1 MYYHFLACIAAF
13 CVLGVVK
20 GSTLITRPG
29 TSSGDCARL
38 CVMEQDIDC
47 RYYKFK
53 KAKSMCILTPTLD
66 PNVNGLVK
74 VDKPEPASNS
84 QPASTWLAQIQARI
98 LALEQRNIDIK
109 SLHKNI
115 VELKAEV
122 MGLKNSRALTHH
134 LLRTTKEQE
143 DQNVQALDQKVEVL
157 KAESKRVEDAVM
169 TLGDLEKTLGNKVR
183 KNNEEQRESGLTM
196 AMLSQTTKDERTSL
210 RELAQS
216 ISTIKSDVQAVRKAV
231 TELEVRFAGLTTDVM
246 EKVSNFD
253 AMVGPELK
261 EFRNSQATLG
271 EALGMLTKKIMK
283 MAPLI
288 PALERKFD
296 QKLATLVELE
306 KEAVNMKEQ
315 LVFVN
320 NRLGFTEKE
329 LKANLDPMSKEN
341 VERRAMLT
349 DLRKE
354 VVVTQNHQHKIDED
368 IQAEAAARHA
378 LFKQIADLRVSR
390 RAVVDKVVLVEKG
403 IGNLR
408 EELHKVAT
416 DGPNGRLMSNLLK
429 RQVAVLKSLKALRNT
444 QGQVQAAL
452 NAYKVNML
460 KTHRLLLDKDQ
471 RRIREEVA
479 LGQLKSKLVKVY
491 VKMKSMADRVPPA
504 VMAALVDQ
512 QKRTLSRVQQIRRDQ
527 ADLRRRLGSFAST
540 VMSARAHM
548 KQSLMHEKADKA
560 VLDSLS
566 VRVARLNNRFN
577 KLGKIPPGKIW
588 LEQLPLTSK
597 STKVA
602 TAINTR
608 ANDAAARVGGERSS
622 QCDEAEHR
630 TDQPPQQH
638 SRRLGPTICHPSPE
652 VMMINYWIKPGAS
665 TRQPAD
671 NALKL

>member
-1 MYYHFLACIAAF
+1 MFQRLSTSVAAF
-13 CVLGVVK
+13 YSILVLVR

-38 CVMEQDIDC
+38 CVQEQDIDC

-53 KAKSMCILTPTLD
+53 RSKSMCILTPVLD

-74 VDKPEPASNS
+74 IDRPEPAANS
-84 QPASTWLAQIQARI
+84 QPASTWLAQLQARI
-98 LALEQRNIDIK
+98 LSLEQRNIDIRG
-109 SLHKNI
+109 LHKNI

-183 KNNEEQRESGLTM
+183 KNNEEQRESELTV

-210 RELAQS
+210 RELAES
-216 ISTIKSDVQAVRKAV
+216 ISTVKSDVQAVRKAV

-306 KEAVNMKEQ
+306 KQAINLKEQ

-329 LKANLDPMSKEN
+329 LKANLDPMSKDN

-354 VVVTQNHQHKIDED
+354 VAVVENHQHKIDED
-368 IQAEAAARHA
+368 ISAEAAARHA
-378 LFKQIADLRVSR
+378 LFKQISDLRVSR
-390 RAVVDKVVLVEKG
+390 QAVVDKVVGVEKG
-403 IGNLR
+403 VGNLR
-408 EELHKVAT
+408 EELRRMAT

-491 VKMKSMADRVPPA
+491 VKMKAMADRVPPA

-512 QKRTLSRVQQIRRDQ
+512 QKRTLSRVQQVRRDQ
-527 ADLRRRLGSFAST
+527 ADLRRRLGSFSST

-548 KQSLMHEKADKA
+548 KQALLQEKADKA
-560 VLDSLS
+560 VLDALN

-577 KLGKIPPGKIW
+577 KLGKIPPG
-588 LEQLPLTSK
+588 S
-597 STKVA
+597 V
-602 TAINTR
+602 
-608 ANDAAARVGGERSS
+608 SS
-622 QCDEAEHR
+622 LA
-630 TDQPPQQH
+630 
-638 SRRLGPTICHPSPE
+638 RLGDLVQTQRDLA
-652 VMMINYWIKPGAS
+652 GTAS
-665 TRQPAD
+665 AY
-671 NALKL
+671 K

>member
-1 MYYHFLACIAAF
+1 MYYHFLACVAALSI
-13 CVLGVVK
+13 LGLVK

-29 TSSGDCARL
+29 ASSGDCARL

-53 KAKSMCILTPTLD
+53 KSKSTCILTPTLD

-74 VDKPEPASNS
+74 IDKPDPASNS

-98 LALEQRNIDIK
+98 LALEQRNIDLK
-109 SLHKNI
+109 ALHKNI

-216 ISTIKSDVQAVRKAV
+216 ISTVKSDVQAVRKAV

-306 KEAVNMKEQ
+306 KEAVNLKEQ

-329 LKANLDPMSKEN
+329 LKANLDPMSKDN
-341 VERRAMLT
+341 VEKRTMLT

-354 VVVTQNHQHKIDED
+354 VAVVQNHQQKINED

-378 LFKQIADLRVSR
+378 LFKEVADLRVSR
-390 RAVVDKVVLVEKG
+390 RAVVDKVVMVEKG
-403 IGNLR
+403 VSNLR
-408 EELHKVAT
+408 EELHKMAT

-491 VKMKSMADRVPPA
+491 VKMKAMADRVPPA

-548 KQSLMHEKADKA
+548 KQSLLQEKADKA

-577 KLGKIPPGKIW
+577 KLGKIPPG
-588 LEQLPLTSK
+588 S
-597 STKVA
+597 V
-602 TAINTR
+602 
-608 ANDAAARVGGERSS
+608 SS
-622 QCDEAEHR
+622 LA
-630 TDQPPQQH
+630 
-638 SRRLGPTICHPSPE
+638 RLGDLVQTQRELAGTVSA
-652 VMMINYWIKPGAS
+652 YK
-665 TRQPAD
+665 
-671 NALKL
+671 